1 MSAKGMDTA
10 TTKEE
15 IAWCDRGIFNGSR
28 LRMKWRRNFLSIR
41 KVIIVSKKLKRN
53 LALVN
58 VSSGLSV
65 TRFLK
70 TYGWKL
76 KVAFCNPSN
85 WVLHLL
91 VILAFIDNFVFLHLI
106 VFIIIASS

>member
-15 IAWCDRGIFNGSR
+15 NAWCDRGIFNGSR

-41 KVIIVSKKLKRN
+41 KVVIVSKKLKRN

-70 TYGWKL
+70 TYGWKKKL
-76 KVAFCNPSN
+76 PLAI
-85 WVLHLL
+85 LL
-91 VILAFIDNFVFLHLI
+91 IGFVIYE
-106 VFIIIASS
+106 